1 MKIEKIA
8 ESKWNE
14 NAWKG
19 AAFGSIFSDH
29 MLLVHYK
36 DCKWLT
42 PEIKPYGTLDMF
54 PALHALHYGQSI
66 FEGMKAYK
74 GPQNETL
81 LFRPEENAKRL
92 NKSATRLCMPE
103 IPEDIFLNGLNEL
116 LKLDSKWVPK
126 EPTSAL
132 YIRPFMFASSNFIK
146 ATPSDDYTFMIIT
159 CPVQAYYTGEVHVK
173 VETDYTRAAAGGT
186 GAAKAAGNYAA
197 SFYPAKLGQ
206 QEGFQQLVWTDG
218 DTHEYI
224 EESGTMNIFFRRN
237 NELITPPTSDSI
249 LAGITRNSL
258 LKLAK
263 HLGIKCTEERINL
276 EQMAAD
282 YKSGAITEA
291 FGAGTAA
298 TVATIN
304 SITYKGEKL
313 PFTATKDSYAAKL
326 RTALQD
332 LQYGRSEDPFGWRK
346 IVE

>member
-1 MKIEKIA
+1 MKIETIK

-14 NAWKG
+14 DAWKG
-19 AAFGSIFSDH
+19 AAFGSVFSDH

-36 DCKWLT
+36 DGKWLK

-54 PALHALHYGQSI
+54 PALHALHYGQSV

-74 GPQNETL
+74 GPKNETF

-103 IPEDIFLNGLNEL
+103 IPEEVFLDGLNTL
-116 LKLDSKWVPK
+116 LKLDEKWIPK

-146 ATPSDDYTFMIIT
+146 ATPSDDFTFMIIT

-173 VETDYTRAAAGGT
+173 VETDYTRASAGGT

-197 SFYPAKLGQ
+197 SFLPAKLGQ
-206 QEGFQQLVWTDG
+206 QKGYQQLIWTDG

-249 LAGITRNSL
+249 LAGITRDSL
-258 LKLAK
+258 IKLAK
-263 HLGIKCTEERINL
+263 HLGIPCTEERINL
-276 EQMAAD
+276 DKMAAD
-282 YKSGAITEA
+282 YKSGTITEA

-304 SITYKGEKL
+304 SINYKGEKL
-313 PFTATKDSYAAKL
+313 PFISSDDNYADKL
-326 RTALQD
+326 RRALQD

-346 IVE
+346 VVS

>member
-1 MKIEKIA
+1 MKIEKTA
-8 ESKWNE
+8 ESRWNE
-14 NAWKG
+14 DVWKG
-19 AAFGSIFSDH
+19 AAFGSVFSDH

-36 DCKWLT
+36 DGKWLE

-54 PALHALHYGQSI
+54 PALHALHYGQSV

-74 GPQNETL
+74 SPENETL

-92 NKSATRLCMPE
+92 NKSASRLCMPE
-103 IPEDIFLNGLNEL
+103 IPEEIFLNGLNEL
-116 LKLDSKWVPK
+116 LKIDEKWVPN

-146 ATPSDDYTFMIIT
+146 ATPSDDYTFIIIT

-173 VETDYTRAAAGGT
+173 VETDYTRASAGGT

-206 QEGFQQLVWTDG
+206 AEGYQQLVWTDG

-237 NELITPPTSDSI
+237 NELVTPPTSDSI
-249 LAGITRNSL
+249 LAGITRDSL
-258 LKLAK
+258 IKLAK
-263 HLGIKCTEERINL
+263 HIGITCTEERINL
-276 EQMAAD
+276 EEMAAD

-304 SITYKGEKL
+304 SINYKGEKL
-313 PFTATKDSYAAKL
+313 PFSSTDDNYADKL

-332 LQYGRSEDPFGWRK
+332 LQYGRSEDPFGWRT
-346 IVE
+346 IVK